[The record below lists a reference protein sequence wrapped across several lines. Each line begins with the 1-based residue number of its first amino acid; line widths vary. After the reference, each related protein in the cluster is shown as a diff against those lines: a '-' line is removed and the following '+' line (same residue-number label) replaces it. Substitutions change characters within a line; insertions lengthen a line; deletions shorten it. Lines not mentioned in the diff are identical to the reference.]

1 MICFPNAKIN
11 IGLRITEKRPDGF
24 HNLETI
30 FYPVHGLCDC
40 LEFVESSELRFENYG
55 IQIDT
60 PPEKNL
66 CIKAWNIFKSHYDI
80 PPIHIKLLKNIPFGG
95 GLGGGSADASFILSA
110 INSFFSVEA
119 SNEELEKMAL
129 QLGSD
134 CPFFINNKPV
144 FAEGRGEI
152 FTPISLSLQGYW
164 ILLVKPDVA
173 ISTAEAY
180 RGVTPRKREH
190 SLLAELPND
199 VSQWKHCIEND
210 FETSIFKNH
219 PEIEAV
225 KETMYNLGTVYA
237 SMSGSGATVYG
248 IFDHEIKVPQD
259 LPIVWYGQLK

>member
-11 IGLRITEKRPDGF
+11 IGLRVTEKRPDGF

-40 LEFVESSELRFENYG
+40 LEFQESTKLQFENYG

-66 CIKAWNIFKSHYDI
+66 CIKAWEIFKSHYDI
-80 PPIHIKLLKNIPFGG
+80 PPVHIKLLKNIPFGG
-95 GLGGGSADASFILSA
+95 GLGGGSADASFLLSA
-110 INSFFSVEA
+110 LNSYFSVQA
-119 SNEELEKMAL
+119 SSEELEKMAL
-129 QLGSD
+129 QIGSD

-152 FTPISLSLQGYW
+152 FSKTNLSLQGHW

-180 RGVTPRKREH
+180 RGVTPQKREQT
-190 SLLAELPND
+190 LLNDLPQHI
-199 VSQWKHCIEND
+199 SQWKNCVEND
-210 FETSIFKNH
+210 FEKSIFKNH
-219 PEIEAV
+219 PKIAQV
-225 KETMYNLGTVYA
+225 KNTMYTLGAIYA

-248 IFDHEIKVPQD
+248 LFDHEIDIPTT
-259 LPIVWYGQLK
+259 LPVVWFGQLK